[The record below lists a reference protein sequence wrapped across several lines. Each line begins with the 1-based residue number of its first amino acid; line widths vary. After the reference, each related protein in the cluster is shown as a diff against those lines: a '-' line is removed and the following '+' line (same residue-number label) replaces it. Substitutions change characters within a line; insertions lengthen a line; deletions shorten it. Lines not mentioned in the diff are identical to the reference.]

1 MNIEHQN
8 DDSFS
13 SLLRTGL
20 IEEEQGQEDILNFL
34 LEGNHN
40 NFTYSPSKILNDHIK
55 QVYNIQLLGIVREPN
70 GKKTFSF
77 QVIIDPK
84 DSPIINNMKVRSADH
99 LSEIAQKIGNRPYRF
114 ISIKDKSLK
123 PEHNTYA
130 IQYQNGKYYKAV
142 KGKIVSVGYDNITD
156 II

>member
-84 DSPIINNMKVRSADH
+84 DSPIINNMKVKSADK
-99 LSEIAQKIGNRPYRF
+99 LSEVAQKIADRDYRF
-114 ISIKDKSLK
+114 ITIKNKSLK
-123 PEHNTYA
+123 NNDTYA

-142 KGKIVSVGYDNITD
+142 KGKIVSEGYDNI
-156 II
+156 INLI

>member
-84 DSPIINNMKVRSADH
+84 DSPIINNMKVKSADK
-99 LSEIAQKIGNRPYRF
+99 LSEIAQKIADRDYRF
-114 ISIKDKSLK
+114 ITIKNKSLK
-123 PEHNTYA
+123 NNDTYA

-142 KGKIVSVGYDNITD
+142 KGKIVSEGYDNI
-156 II
+156 INLI